1 MKQENIKAMMS
12 CVRCGYCQ
20 AYCPIYKVTKNESMN
35 ARGRMQLAKE
45 AFRGDTEFS
54 ELFTKRMNQCLLCG
68 NCLEHCP
75 PEVDV
80 PEIIEELRCEILE
93 KNGLPETA
101 KYMKANAGGVGNI
114 TGDEQANRLLW
125 LQPIADK
132 VHLKMNENAK
142 YLYLTGCVPS
152 LYPSSYSI
160 PQSFVQ
166 ILEKVGV
173 DYTLMGES
181 ERCCGYP
188 LAIGGL
194 KKEAAEAAEKNIE
207 SVKELGVKTIV
218 VTCPSCYHVWKEYY
232 PELLGYEHGIKI
244 MHGTELLL
252 EFVKQ
257 GKLQLSGLTDTV
269 TYHDPCDLG
278 RKSGIYDAPREL
290 IKATGANLA
299 EMSKSREDSMCCG
312 GGGNLETND
321 AALSVKVAQER
332 VRQAMETGAGI
343 IVSSCQQCK
352 RTLQGGARALKA
364 RVKVMDICELI
375 LNACYKE
382 ED

>member
-1 MKQENIKAMMS
+1 MKQESIKAMLS

-45 AFRGDTEFS
+45 AYNTEFS
-54 ELFTKRMNQCLLCG
+54 ELFAKRMNQCLLCG

-75 PEVDV
+75 PEVDA
-80 PEIIEELRCEILE
+80 PGIIEELRCEIFE
-93 KNGLPETA
+93 KNGLSEVA

-114 TGDEQANRLLW
+114 TGDEQSSRLLW

-132 VHLKMNENAK
+132 VRPRMNEKAE

-166 ILEKVGV
+166 ILEKAGA
-173 DYTLMGES
+173 DYTLMGDK
-181 ERCCGYP
+181 ERCCAYP

-194 KKEAAEAAEKNIE
+194 KKEAAQAAEKNIQA
-207 SVKELGVKTIV
+207 VKALSIKTV
-218 VTCPSCYHVWKEYY
+218 VTTCPSCYHAWKEYY
-232 PELLGYEHGIKI
+232 PELLGYEHGIRV

-252 EFVKQ
+252 ELVKQ
-257 GKLQLSGLTDTV
+257 GKLQLSGLTDIV

-290 IKATGANLA
+290 IRATGATLV
-299 EMSKSREDSMCCG
+299 EMERCRENSMCCG
-312 GGGNLETND
+312 GGGNLESND
-321 AALSVKVAQER
+321 AALSGKVAQER
-332 VRQAMETGAGI
+332 VRQAMETGAGDYS
-343 IVSSCQQCK
+343 VRLPAVQTYPAGRSESAK
-352 RTLQGGARALKA
+352 GARKGTGHQ
-364 RVKVMDICELI
+364 
-375 LNACYKE
+375 
-382 ED
+382 

>member
-1 MKQENIKAMMS
+1 MKQENIKAIMN

-45 AFRGDTEFS
+45 ALKNEFS
-54 ELFTKRMNQCLLCG
+54 ELFAKRMNQCLLCG
-68 NCLEHCP
+68 SCLEHCP

-80 PEIIEELRCEILE
+80 PEIIEELRYEILE
-93 KNGLPETA
+93 KNGLSDIA
-101 KYMKANAGGVGNI
+101 KYMKANAGVIGNI

-125 LQPIADK
+125 LQPIAEK
-132 VHLKMNENAK
+132 VHPKMNEKAE

-166 ILEKVGV
+166 ILEKAGA
-173 DYTLMGES
+173 DYTLMGEK

-194 KKEAAEAAEKNIE
+194 KKEAAEAAERNVQA
-207 SVKELGVKTIV
+207 VKELGVKAV
-218 VTCPSCYHVWKEYY
+218 VTTCPSCYHAWKEYY
-232 PELLGYEHGIKI
+232 PEQLGYDHGIRV
-244 MHGTELLL
+244 MHSTGLLL
-252 EFVKQ
+252 ELVKQ
-257 GKLQLSGLTDTV
+257 GKLKLSGITDTV

-290 IKATGANLA
+290 IKATGAALA
-299 EMSKSREDSMCCG
+299 EMPRSRENSMCCG

-321 AALSVKVAQER
+321 AALSGKVAQER
-332 VRQAMETGAGI
+332 VKQAMETGAGT
-343 IVSSCQQCK
+343 IVSGCQQCK

-375 LNACYKE
+375 LNACK
-382 ED
+382 